1 MRNSLSLF
9 ITTLVGFLLIAIG
22 LVVLIISVS
31 TKNQSMM
38 LVSIILMVFGGVVD
52 FVILIIL
59 LRLFIK
65 KYSR

>member
-1 MRNSLSLF
+1 MRNRLSLF

-22 LVVLIISVS
+22 LVVLIMSVY
-31 TKNQSMM
+31 TENQSMM
-38 LVSIILMVFGGVVD
+38 LVSIVLMVFGGVVD